1 MIKLNKSICLLF
13 LFGNSVMA
21 DSFTYPSNQGDR
33 MIGSKPWQTQYTHAK
48 RHDTLLD
55 IARTYNLGQNEIVLT
70 NPKVDR
76 WLPGE
81 GTKVIIPISRL
92 LPDTP
97 HTGLV
102 LNLAEYRLYHYP
114 KASTRATR
122 TVTTHPISIGRVD
135 WDTPL
140 GDTRIIAKNKDP
152 VWRPPKSIKAEHAAE
167 GDILPDVFPAG
178 PDNPLGQYAMRLGVP
193 GYLIHGTNKPYG
205 VGMRV
210 SHGCIR
216 MYPEDIEKLFSQ
228 VRVGLPVH
236 IVNQAIKVGWSDDR
250 LYIEVHPSLNE
261 KERYHDQLEIAL
273 NLIEKA
279 NGNRMPVV
287 NGKALKRA
295 LNNSNGIP
303 VAISE
308 RHKTI

>member
-1 MIKLNKSICLLF
+1 MLKLNKSICLLC
-13 LFGNSVMA
+13 LLSNSVVA
-21 DSFTYPSNQGDR
+21 DSFKYPNNSGDTL
-33 MIGSKPWQTQYTHAK
+33 IGGKPWQTQYTYAK
-48 RHDTLLD
+48 QDDTLLD
-55 IARTYNLGQNEIVLT
+55 IARAYNLGQNEIVLT

-76 WLPGE
+76 WLPGN
-81 GTKVIIPISRL
+81 GTKVSIPMSRL
-92 LPDTP
+92 LPQTP
-97 HTGLV
+97 HSGLV
-102 LNLAEYRLYHYP
+102 LNLAEFRLYHYP
-114 KASTRATR
+114 KPERNMARM
-122 TVTTHPISIGRVD
+122 VTTHPISIGRVD

-216 MYPEDIEKLFSQ
+216 MYPEDIERLFPN
-228 VRVGLPVH
+228 VKVGMPVH

-250 LYIEVHPSLNE
+250 LYIEVHPSLDE
-261 KERYHDQLEIAL
+261 KEGYHDRLDTAL
-273 NLIEKA
+273 NLIEKV
-279 NGNRMPVV
+279 NDNRMPVV
-287 NGKALKRA
+287 NGKALKQA
-295 LNNSNGIP
+295 LNVSNGIP
-303 VAISE
+303 VFISE
-308 RHKTI
+308 RNKTI